1 MRYINMARR
10 SGKTTILINSAY
22 ITGYPILVYNRAR
35 AEAVKKQAKSLGL
48 DIAVFTVSEWVTSN
62 YPCKG
67 KVLIDEAA
75 DIIKDA
81 LEGLLKAEVVACTF
95 SIPMKEINKEKD
107 GPQWTIEV

>member
-22 ITGYPILVYNRAR
+22 ITGYPILVYNKAR
-35 AEAVKKQAKSLGL
+35 AAAVKKQAKSLGL
-48 DIAVFTVSEWVTSN
+48 DISVFTVSEWITSK

-81 LEGLLKAEVVACTF
+81 LEYLLKAEVVACTF
-95 SIPMKEINKEKD
+95 SIPM
-107 GPQWTIEV
+107 